1 MTRSRRVVVTVS
13 TALCVL
19 LVLVAGGFV
28 GLGWWISDSVMKP
41 DHQHYTNPDHSDV
54 VLRVERAGSET
65 NVVIGDPDAHA
76 RRPGTYRMV
85 WDGVEAMVGDVIAA
99 SPDSVARPIL
109 RGAVPSVGTTV
120 AVTDVMISDPKSSLG
135 LDYDEVSIP
144 TELGPAPAWYV
155 PASGPADSPWV
166 IAVHG
171 QNGRRNAMLAIPA
184 FHRLG
189 MPVLTISYRNDEGA
203 PAAPDGFMH
212 YGESEYR
219 DVESAVRYAQGMGAK
234 RVVLYGS
241 SMGGQIVGQFLVRSS
256 LATAVSAVL
265 LDSPLVSMPTVAAF
279 SGQQNGAPD
288 LAIRLTSEIIYW
300 RTGVDMD
307 QLDLIAHPPAV
318 KPPTLLI
325 GGTADSQAPVQMER
339 DFAAAAPGMG
349 WTMEYQ
355 EFPGAEH
362 VESWNS
368 DPARYDNAVTDFFAR
383 EIPATRP

>member
-1 MTRSRRVVVTVS
+1 VIGARRVVVTVS
-13 TALCVL
+13 AVLGVL
-19 LVLVAGGFV
+19 LVLVVGGFV
-28 GLGWWISDSVMKP
+28 GLGWWLSSSVVKP
-41 DHQHYTNPDHSDV
+41 DHQHFTNPDHSDV
-54 VLRVERAGSET
+54 VLRVERVGSGT
-65 NVVIGDPDAHA
+65 NVVIGAPDEHA

-85 WDGVEAMVGDVIAA
+85 WGGVEAVVGDVVAA
-99 SPDSVARPIL
+99 SPDSVERPIL
-109 RGAVPSVGTTV
+109 RGGVPSVGETV

-135 LDYDEVSIP
+135 LDYDEVSVV

-155 PASGPADSPWV
+155 PGPVDSTWV

-171 QNGRRNAMLAIPA
+171 QNGRRNAMLAIPT

-189 MPVLTISYRNDEGA
+189 LPVLAITYRNDEGA
-203 PAAPDGFMH
+203 PSAPDGLMH

-219 DVESAVRYAQGMGAK
+219 DVESAVRYAQSRGAE

-241 SMGGQIVGQFLVRSS
+241 SMGGQVVGQFLVRSP
-256 LATAVSAVL
+256 LAGVVSAVL
-265 LDSPLVSMPTVAAF
+265 LDSPLVSMPMVAAF
-279 SGQQNGAPD
+279 TGQRYGAPD
-288 LAIRLTSEIIYW
+288 LAMRLTGQIISW

-325 GGTADSQAPVQMER
+325 AGAADSQAPVQMDR
-339 DFAAAAPGMG
+339 DFAATALSMG
-349 WTMEYQ
+349 WPVEYQ

-368 DPARYDNAVTDFFAR
+368 DPARYEDVVTAFFAR
-383 EIPATRP
+383 EVPTSP